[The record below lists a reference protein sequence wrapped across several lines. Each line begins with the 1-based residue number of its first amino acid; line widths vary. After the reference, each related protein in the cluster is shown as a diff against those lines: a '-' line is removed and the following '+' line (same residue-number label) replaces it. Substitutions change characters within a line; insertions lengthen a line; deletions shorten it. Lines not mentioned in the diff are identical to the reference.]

1 MVCACGSRGLQ
12 EYCNGGSLT
21 SMALQWQ
28 LAGEGDVQMFERLTL
43 LVDVARGLK
52 HLHSRDIIH
61 GDLVRNSLATCAV
74 PCCEPPLPGLSCACP
89 ALFRVLVGNCN
100 MRMKHCFAR

>member
-1 MVCACGSRGLQ
+1 
-12 EYCNGGSLT
+12 
-21 SMALQWQ
+21 MALQWQ

-74 PCCEPPLPGLSCACP
+74 PCCEQPLPCCP
-89 ALFRVLVGNCN
+89 VPGGGGALFGVHVGNCN
-100 MRMKHCFAR
+100 MRCMKHCFAR